1 MIKDVTKQDLVNMY
15 KQHPATN
22 AFEKRRMQFYFDMYD
37 NPLVDAKYLVYTDG
51 GEYVGECVLVFKD
64 ERKHF
69 EFEYEKDILAKSG
82 TCLIK
87 NLYIAENKQG
97 KGYFSKFLDEI
108 KGLAK
113 AKNCIHLTMAV
124 ATDNKKAVD
133 IYKHLN
139 AKVFDE
145 KQYQDVGSMLFM
157 QIEVDKEKEKTK

>member
-1 MIKDVTKQDLVNMY
+1 M
-15 KQHPATN
+15 
-22 AFEKRRMQFYFDMYD
+22 
-37 NPLVDAKYLVYTDG
+37 
-51 GEYVGECVLVFKD
+51 
-64 ERKHF
+64 
-69 EFEYEKDILAKSG
+69 
-82 TCLIK
+82 
-87 NLYIAENKQG
+87 LYIQNWE
-97 KGYFSKFLDEI
+97 
-108 KGLAK
+108 